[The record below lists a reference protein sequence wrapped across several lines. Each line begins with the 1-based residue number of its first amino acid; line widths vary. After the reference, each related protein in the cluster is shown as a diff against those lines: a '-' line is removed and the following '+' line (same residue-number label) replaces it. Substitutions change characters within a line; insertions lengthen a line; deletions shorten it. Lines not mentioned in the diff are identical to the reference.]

1 MEGLNFKRKLKTKIC
16 REEVVKRIEEKIMQ
30 IPKIESLRLD
40 TELTLFIARCIESEL
55 VSKTKEEKEKDWEG
69 DKKEI
74 LLAILGKVHNL
85 DRSEIPHIEGQ
96 LEFLLSNG
104 RIIKNS
110 SFKYYFNCI
119 GAWFSRRIL

>member
-1 MEGLNFKRKLKTKIC
+1 MEGLDFKRKLKTKIC
-16 REEVVKRIEEKIMQ
+16 REEVVKRIEEKILA

-55 VSKTKEEKEKDWEG
+55 VSKTKEEKEKEWEG
-69 DKKEI
+69 EKKEL

-85 DRSEIPHIEGQ
+85 ERSEITHIEGQ

-104 RIIKNS
+104 RIVKNS